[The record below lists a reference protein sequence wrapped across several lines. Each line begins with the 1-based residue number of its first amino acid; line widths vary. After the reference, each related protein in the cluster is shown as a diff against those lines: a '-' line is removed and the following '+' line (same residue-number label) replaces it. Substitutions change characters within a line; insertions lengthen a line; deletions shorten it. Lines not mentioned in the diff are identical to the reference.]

1 MNLYRQ
7 TTHAFFFILAHFL
20 QPIFSFAYDFI
31 QNLSRLYV
39 KKQIT
44 KQNIDPIAEYTEF
57 QNNAFS
63 KFHVLADVGNHN
75 IDPAFRYKK
84 DYQQMLADSNNA
96 CEKIWKTRI
105 LFENT
110 PRGNII
116 MYYDVYK
123 LGFVYFSDTQSI
135 PYSIL
140 NAVAMKYVR
149 VFHCLDFF
157 MDNNNDF
164 ESPLIQ
170 IHLVEE
176 KKADKKA
183 DMKTDNGEK
192 GGKSKNFIPLDAPFA
207 KLKNYSKTAIQKTA
221 YDTTV
226 SENASPEEKP
236 KKTIYT
242 NRFICLGKIYNFR
255 LLQPTK
261 PKAAIIFQTK
271 LFSADRIHPT
281 EQLVS
286 NPLRDE
292 CSNEVKSVINYRN
305 YKEFRNKTELQNKT
319 ADITPELDKK
329 ILHQDESFIYQ
340 VENDLLENQF

>member
-7 TTHAFFFILAHFL
+7 TLQAFFFVLSHFL

-31 QNLSRLYV
+31 QNLQRIYRN
-39 KKQIT
+39 KQIT
-44 KQNIDPIAEYTEF
+44 RIIDTVLEYTEF
-57 QNNAFS
+57 QKNAFS
-63 KFHVLADVGNHN
+63 KFRAEMGNQN
-75 IDPAFRYKK
+75 IDPAFRSKK
-84 DYQQMLADSNNA
+84 DYQNMLLDSNNV
-96 CEKIWKTRI
+96 CEKTWKTRI

-123 LGFVYFSDTQSI
+123 MGFAYFSDTQSI
-135 PYSIL
+135 PYSVL

-157 MDNNNDF
+157 MDNNGDF
-164 ESPLIQ
+164 ESALIP

-176 KKADKKA
+176 KKTEKG
-183 DMKTDNGEK
+183 DNEK
-192 GGKSKNFIPLDAPFA
+192 GGKSTKFIPSDAPFA
-207 KLKNYSKTAIQKTA
+207 KLKTYTKTVVKKTE
-221 YDTTV
+221 YDATAPE
-226 SENASPEEKP
+226 SASPEEKP
-236 KKTIYT
+236 KKTTYT

-255 LLQPTK
+255 LLQMVK
-261 PKAAIIFQTK
+261 PKAAVSFQTK
-271 LFSADRIHPT
+271 LLSSDRIHPS

-292 CSNEVKSVINYRN
+292 CANEVKNVVNYRN
-305 YKEFRNKTELQNKT
+305 YKEFRNKMELQNKSV
-319 ADITPELDKK
+319 DISPAPDKK
-329 ILHQDESFIYQ
+329 ILHQDENFIYQ